1 MSHEAHNKKGKSMRS
16 NLRILGC
23 GLALVAWLGASHVWA
38 DDLML
43 TVHLDSD
50 GCPVYVASAGSEAVN
65 TVTATRGKDKIGWL
79 LDDSTKQFWVY
90 FSPFSPPAK
99 GRQGTLKPRP
109 VPHAQAAVEYKYSVV
124 VEGCEH
130 SPLDPRIIVKE

>member
-1 MSHEAHNKKGKSMRS
+1 MRS

-23 GLALVAWLGASHVWA
+23 GLALVAWLGAGHVWA

-65 TVTATRGKDKIGWL
+65 TVTAIRGKDKIGWR
-79 LDDSTKQFWVY
+79 LDGSTQRFWVY
-90 FSPFSPPAK
+90 FSPFSPPTA
-99 GRQGTLKPRP
+99 GQQGSIKPRA
-109 VPHAQAAVEYKYSVV
+109 VPQAQAAVEYKYSVV
-124 VEGCEH
+124 VEGCER